1 MNLRFTP
8 TAACLALLLLH
19 HPLASASESGPS
31 VPSPLGGN
39 GHNVSFDGRLFI
51 VTRGGSGGI
60 GWYASVFRPER
71 VSYDGG
77 GYPVV
82 TQAFSPFSLVQA
94 DANNENALAICEPDP
109 ARAPFRCDGAG
120 AANASG
126 DFDCYDLVIFDS
138 DALSGPKVM
147 RRRQLTVWV
156 SNPGTQDAAIHQ
168 HQWTGAMANLSPTL
182 RGIEP
187 TVSADGR
194 LMVFQG
200 HPDNDGDIDV
210 LMYTVNNTRCGLS
223 GWTTPRVISR
233 MNTDAATLNVWPLAD
248 RPLRSSDG
256 QVFAPGDLVRGAYPW
271 LFPAGDALLFTA
283 ANMPCRAT
291 EDPPGCGPRR
301 NALSVLGYPTAWG
314 ISHIDG
320 GVNPSV
326 TDTVRLF
333 FSSPG
338 RDTFTQIPATVGL
351 DVWPLFGSNTSN
363 YAELILDDGLDGQY
377 AGLWHMNEVVN
388 RQGNLERNRT
398 PDVSGYFNTG
408 TLEGGAS
415 LPDANNGVVGKAVV
429 LNGSGARIRVPHSSS
444 LNPVNAL
451 TVALRLRPDSEPDCD
466 GNNNYRNL
474 LAKGNIAT
482 GAYTLVF
489 EENRSF
495 QARVKVN
502 GQQYSLWSNHSI
514 PVGAWSEVAF
524 TYHGESGKMAFF
536 VDGVETNAAFHAPGP
551 LDGSSDDLYIGG
563 RGGAAACPSGEGT
576 FHGLIDDVA
585 ISRVVRLGAVPGPAD
600 AGVPE
605 PDAGVA
611 PDAEPLGEDASEASD
626 AEPTPDTAVPSDA
639 GEPRDAEPSMD
650 AALAPDAE
658 PTPDTGPATDA
669 GVLLADAAGT
679 DTGPS
684 TPTGPGEDDGCSCRA
699 AVGERGDSAGGL
711 SGFAL
716 LILALAYSLAR
727 RGSVLHDLN
736 QTVRTRKLHPDR
748 AGR

>member
-1 MNLRFTP
+1 MNLRISSI
-8 TAACLALLLLH
+8 TAALALLLI
-19 HPLASASESGPS
+19 HPPFTFASESGPS
-31 VPSPLGGN
+31 LPSPMGGN

-71 VSYDGG
+71 VSYDGSG
-77 GYPVV
+77 HPVV
-82 TQAFSPFSLVQA
+82 TQAFSPFTLVQP
-94 DANNENALAICEPDP
+94 DSNNENALAICEPDP
-109 ARAPFRCDGAG
+109 ARAPFRCDAAG
-120 AANASG
+120 APDTSG
-126 DFDCYDLVIFDS
+126 VFDCYDLVIFDS
-138 DALSGPKVM
+138 DALTGPNVL
-147 RRRQLTVWV
+147 RRRQLMVWV

-168 HQWTGAMANLSPTL
+168 HQWTGTTSNLSPTL

-187 TVSADGR
+187 TVTADGR
-194 LMVFQG
+194 LMIYQG

-210 LMYTVNNTRCGLS
+210 LMYTVNNTRCGLT

-248 RPLRSSDG
+248 RPLRSTDG

-271 LFPAGDALLFTA
+271 LFPAGDALIFTA

-338 RDTFTQIPATVGL
+338 RDTFTQIPVAPGL

-363 YAELILDDGLDGQY
+363 YAELVLDDGLDGQY

-388 RQGNLERNRT
+388 RQGNLDRTRT

-429 LNGSGARIRVPHSSS
+429 LNGGGARIRVPHSTT

-451 TVALRLRPDSEPDCD
+451 TVALRLRPDSDPDCD
-466 GNNNYRNL
+466 ANNNYRNL

-495 QARVKVN
+495 QARVKVG

-514 PVGAWSEVAF
+514 PVGVWSEVAF
-524 TYHGESGKMAFF
+524 TYHAESGKMAFF
-536 VDGVETNAAFHAPGP
+536 VDGVETNAAFHAPGA

-563 RGGAAACPSGEGT
+563 RGNAAACPDGEGT

-585 ISRVVRLGAVPGPAD
+585 ISRVVRLGTVPGPAD

-605 PDAGVA
+605 PDASIA
-611 PDAEPLGEDASEASD
+611 PDAEMTTEDASGSPDAVVPPDAAVLSD
-626 AEPTPDTAVPSDA
+626 AASGPDVEPS
-639 GEPRDAEPSMD
+639 RDA
-650 AALAPDAE
+650 AGAPDAE
-658 PTPDTGPATDA
+658 SKPDLGPATDA
-669 GVLLADAAGT
+669 GLHPRDAEAALDSGPA
-679 DTGPS
+679 GPS
-684 TPTGPGEDDGCSCRA
+684 EPSESDGCGCRA
-699 AVGERGDSAGGL
+699 VESWGSERSGDFGALGL
-711 SGFAL
+711 L
-716 LILALAYSLAR
+716 LLALACRAR
-727 RGSVLHDLN
+727 RV
-736 QTVRTRKLHPDR
+736 
-748 AGR
+748 GR